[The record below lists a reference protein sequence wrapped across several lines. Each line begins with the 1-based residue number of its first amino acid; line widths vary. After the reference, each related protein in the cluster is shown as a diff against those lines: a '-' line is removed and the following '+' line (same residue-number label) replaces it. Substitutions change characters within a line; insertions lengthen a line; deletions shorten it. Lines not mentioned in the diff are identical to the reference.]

1 MTHCP
6 TPDETSPLPHETRRA
21 GMRSDSDQLLDRTPV
36 DDGAV
41 DTVAVTGEEP
51 PIELGD
57 FGLS

>member
-1 MTHCP
+1 
-6 TPDETSPLPHETRRA
+6 
-21 GMRSDSDQLLDRTPV
+21 MRSDSDQLLDRTPV